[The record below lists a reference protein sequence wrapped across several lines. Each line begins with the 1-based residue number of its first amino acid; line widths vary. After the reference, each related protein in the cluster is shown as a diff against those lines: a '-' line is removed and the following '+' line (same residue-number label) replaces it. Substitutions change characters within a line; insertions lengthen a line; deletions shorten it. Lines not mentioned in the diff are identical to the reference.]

1 MIRAAFVICSILLA
15 WLPRVAAAAD
25 AAAPD
30 PAAAPVRHELSF
42 PQRHNQYVH
51 VRATWPA
58 GDEPLELVMPAWTP
72 GSYLIRDFSAH
83 VEHLRARTP
92 GGRVLE
98 ARKVAKNRW
107 RIAPAG
113 ASEVTVDY
121 DVWAGELNV
130 ATSWVEADL
139 AVLNGA
145 SLFLFSDASRDG
157 PQQVAVVLPEG
168 WSGVHTPLRATAQP
182 GVYHAADYDELVDS
196 PIVAGSLSR
205 HEFKVR
211 GQPYALVLGA
221 GDRWWDAA
229 KAQEDLAR
237 IVEAQ
242 QEFWG
247 VNPFDREYLFINL
260 FMGPFGGL
268 EHDHG
273 TVMMVDPWQ
282 MLHRADYVKWLGLVS
297 HEFFH
302 AWNVRRMRPQA
313 LARYDYGQE
322 VYTQELWLAEG
333 LSSYYDDLLLFRAGL
348 IDVADYF
355 DLLAQEIRNYETMPG
370 RHVRSAEWASFDTWI
385 KQYKPDENSVN
396 STVSYYRKGALIGF
410 VTDTAIRRETRN
422 SKSLDTV
429 MRELYGRYGPDGP
442 GQGAYPP
449 GAFEEAVE
457 RIAGPAVRRYVE
469 DLLRATD
476 DPDVDAALDWYGLI
490 LNRAPAR
497 TAAENA
503 GAPVPAGFGVAW
515 DASGPRLLAE
525 QVILGH
531 AGADAGMLPGDELL
545 AIDGIRVGPVD
556 HVARMQR
563 LVPGQVVE
571 LTLAR
576 HERLLT
582 LRVEV
587 REEIEERYLI
597 LTKPKVS
604 QAEKDR
610 LSTWLGR
617 ELRFLR

>member
-1 MIRAAFVICSILLA
+1 LIHPALFFCSILLA
-15 WLPRVAAAAD
+15 WLPHVAASAD

-30 PAAAPVRHELSF
+30 PSVALVRHELSF

-58 GDEPLELVMPAWTP
+58 GDQPLELAMPAWTP

-83 VEHLRARTP
+83 VEQLRARTP
-92 GGRVLE
+92 DGRELE

-107 RIAPAG
+107 RIEPAG
-113 ASEVTVDY
+113 AAELTIEY

-130 ATSWVEADL
+130 ATSWVEADM

-145 SLFLFSDASRDG
+145 ALFLFSAASRDQ
-157 PQQVAVVLPEG
+157 PQQVTVVLPEA
-168 WSGVHTPLRATAQP
+168 WAGVHTPLRAMGEP
-182 GVYHAADYDELVDS
+182 GVYLAGDYDELVDS
-196 PIVAGSLSR
+196 PIVAGNLSR
-205 HEFKVR
+205 HGFEV
-211 GQPYALVLGA
+211 GGHPYALVLGA
-221 GDRWWDAA
+221 GDRRWDAA
-229 KAQEDLAR
+229 KAQQDLAR

-273 TVMMVDPWQ
+273 TVLMVDPWQ
-282 MLHRADYVKWLGLVS
+282 MLQRGDYIKWLGLVS

-313 LARYDYGQE
+313 LAHYDYGQE

-355 DLLAQEIRNYETMPG
+355 DLLAQEIRHYETMPG
-370 RHVRSAEWASFDTWI
+370 RHVRSAELASFDTWI

-422 SKSLDTV
+422 RASLDTV
-429 MRELYGRYGPDGP
+429 MRDMYRRYGPDGP
-442 GQGAYPP
+442 GRGVYPP

-457 RIAGPAVRRYVE
+457 RAAGPEARRFVE

-476 DPDVDAALDWYGLI
+476 DPAVDGALDWYGLT

-497 TAAENA
+497 TAAESA
-503 GAPVPAGFGVAW
+503 DAPLPAGFGVAW

-531 AGADAGMLPGDELL
+531 AGAEAGMLPGDELL
-545 AIDGIRVGPVD
+545 AIDGVRVTPVD
-556 HVARMQR
+556 YIARMQR

-576 HERLLT
+576 HARLLT
-582 LRVEV
+582 LRVVV
-587 REEIEERYLI
+587 REEIEERYLVV
-597 LTKPKVS
+597 TKPRLS
-604 QAEKDR
+604 QAEKER